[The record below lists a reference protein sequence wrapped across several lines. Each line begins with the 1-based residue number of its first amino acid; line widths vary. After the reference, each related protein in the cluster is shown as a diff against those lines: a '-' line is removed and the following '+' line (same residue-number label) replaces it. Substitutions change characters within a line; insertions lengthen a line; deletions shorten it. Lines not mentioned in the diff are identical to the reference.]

1 MVICKPMI
9 KQIGVIKNL
18 VIFFILIPIFF
29 SCKEDN
35 RKVIYR
41 DWAEIKSEGV
51 LRAITMPNST
61 SYFLYRGEEMGYEYE
76 FIKQFA
82 DTHNLKLEIVVAD
95 SFENIIE
102 LLSQGEGD
110 VVVYDMPVNLNKKLS
125 FIHCG
130 PEMITNQVLVQRN
143 DSTKITNVKEIV
155 GKTIY
160 VEKGTRYEVRA
171 KNLNKEIGGGIDIVY
186 TTNDTSTA
194 EGFIDAVANGY
205 IDYTISDNVSAAL
218 NKSYYHN
225 LNINLE
231 VGFSQRSAWLVNK
244 ESPILADSINSWVAN
259 NNKSKKY
266 ISTLQKYFKMSK
278 WGSEHIS
285 PKQMAISLKDGII
298 SPYDHLF
305 KQYADSI
312 GWDWRLLASMA
323 YNESQ
328 FDSSLV
334 SWAGARGIMQL
345 MPSTAKHFSDEGWDM
360 SNNRENIAAATRY
373 IASLNKS
380 LRRKVEDKDERV
392 KFILASYNSG
402 LGHIF
407 DAIALAEKYDRN
419 PQVWFENTAEAL
431 KLKNFPE
438 YYNDSVCKCGYFRGK
453 ETLAYVEKVIE
464 LYEFY
469 KQNMAEK

>member
-1 MVICKPMI
+1 MI
-9 KQIGVIKNL
+9 KYISKIKTTLLLLLITVITT
-18 VIFFILIPIFF
+18 
-29 SCKEDN
+29 SCNVEVDK
-35 RKVIYR
+35 IIHR
-41 DWAEIKSEGV
+41 DWNEIAAEGV
-51 LRAITMPNST
+51 LRAITMTNST
-61 SYFLYRGEEMGYEYE
+61 SYFTYRGEEMGCEYE
-76 FIKQFA
+76 LIKQFA
-82 DTHNLKLEIVVAD
+82 EENNLKLEIVLAT

-102 LLSQGEGD
+102 LLTEGKGD
-110 VVVYDMPVNLNKKLS
+110 IVVYDMPVNLKKRLN

-143 DSTKITNVKEIV
+143 DTTLIKQVNELV

-171 KNLNKEIGGGIDIVY
+171 NNLNKEIGGGIEILYNV
-186 TTNDTSTA
+186 NDTTTT
-194 EGFIDAVANGY
+194 EGFIDAVANGN
-205 IDYTISDNVSAAL
+205 INYTITDNISASL
-218 NKSYYHN
+218 NKSYYQN
-225 LNINLE
+225 LNIALK

-244 ESPILADSINSWVAN
+244 ESQILADTINSWVDY

-278 WGSEHIS
+278 WGNEHIS
-285 PKQMAISLKDGII
+285 PNQMAISLKNGVI

-334 SWAGARGIMQL
+334 SWAGAKGIMQL
-345 MPSTAKHFSDEGWDM
+345 MPSTARHFSDEGWDM
-360 SNNRENIAAATRY
+360 TNNRECIAASTRY

-380 LRRKVEDKDERV
+380 LRNKVEDKEERI

-407 DAIALAEKYDRN
+407 DAIALAEKYGKN
-419 PQVWFENTAEAL
+419 PQVWFGNTDEAL
-431 KLKNFPE
+431 TLKNYPE
-438 YYNDSVCKCGYFRGK
+438 YYTDSVCKCGYFKGK

-464 LYEFY
+464 LYRFY
-469 KQNMAEK
+469 KQNMPEE